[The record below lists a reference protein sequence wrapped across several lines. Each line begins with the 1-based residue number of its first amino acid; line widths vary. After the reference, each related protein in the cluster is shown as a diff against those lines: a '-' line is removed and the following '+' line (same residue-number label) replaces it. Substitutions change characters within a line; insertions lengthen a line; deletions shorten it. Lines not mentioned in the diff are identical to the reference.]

1 MASSSADG
9 SDADDGLMIDI
20 TIKTLDGQNRSFN
33 VSKKVILFFKI
44 WMLFIILWNT
54 HRFCFGYF
62 KIILHV

>member
-44 WMLFIILWNT
+44 
-54 HRFCFGYF
+54 
-62 KIILHV
+62 